1 MKMFR
6 QKSYDVL
13 KGPSLQLLFW
23 EAQIMVQVM
32 LCPSTKTTLSMHLGP
47 MLCQELWKRWT
58 GAVHLP
64 SLGLLSAYMS

>member
-1 MKMFR
+1 
-6 QKSYDVL
+6 
-13 KGPSLQLLFW
+13 
-23 EAQIMVQVM
+23 MVQAM

-64 SLGLLSAYMS
+64 SLGLLLRICLKEIKLQLN

>member
-1 MKMFR
+1 
-6 QKSYDVL
+6 
-13 KGPSLQLLFW
+13 
-23 EAQIMVQVM
+23 MVQVM

-64 SLGLLSAYMS
+64 SLVSFLRICSKENILMKVRIVLSNKVGCFMEV